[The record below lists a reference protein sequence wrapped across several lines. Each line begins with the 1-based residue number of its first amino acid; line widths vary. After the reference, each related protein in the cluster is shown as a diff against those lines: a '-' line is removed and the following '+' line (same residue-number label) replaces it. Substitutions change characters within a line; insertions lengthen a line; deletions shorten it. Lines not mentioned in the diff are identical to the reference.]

1 MGLDMYLTKKTYI
14 GANYNHRDVKI
25 KIDCT
30 IGGKKIIFDSE
41 KISEI
46 TERVGYWRKANAI
59 HNWFVQNVQEGKDE
73 CNEHYVSFEQLS
85 ELKSLCQKILK
96 IKDIK
101 LIEEKLPPTEGF
113 FFGSTEIDENYFAD
127 LVETIQII
135 ESLDS
140 NSSYYYKSS
149 W

>member
-14 GANYNHRDVKI
+14 GANYKHRDVKI

-30 IGGKKIIFDSE
+30 IGDKKIIFDPE

-46 TERVGYWRKANAI
+46 IERVGYWRKANAI
-59 HNWFVQNVQEGKDE
+59 HNWFVQNVQDGKDE
-73 CNEHYVSFEQLS
+73 CEEHYDSFEQLN

-96 IKDIK
+96 TKDIK

-113 FFGSTEIDENYFAD
+113 FFGSTEIDENYFGD

-140 NSSYYYKSS
+140 RGDYYYQSS